1 MRLMRRDA
9 VMLAACMATVL
20 TLAAT
25 AGTLRGQEAEA
36 TRGTP
41 NVEVLS
47 HTPLGAPMTVADL
60 ELEQE
65 LSRPY
70 AYVARLLDAG
80 FDVMDLS
87 DPASPQVIYEWRI
100 ENA

>member
-1 MRLMRRDA
+1 
-9 VMLAACMATVL
+9 
-20 TLAAT
+20 
-25 AGTLRGQEAEA
+25 
-36 TRGTP
+36 
-41 NVEVLS
+41 
-47 HTPLGAPMTVADL
+47 MTVADL

-87 DPASPQVIYEWRI
+87 DPASPRVIYEWRI
-100 ENA
+100 DSSSRAGRTATWGRSCST